1 MTTNLTRGRVTGP
14 LIRFTIPL
22 ILGNIFQLT
31 YNAVDSIMVG
41 RYIGKQALAAVGTA
55 GPVMNII
62 TFLVVGACLGA
73 GVLMS
78 EYFGAGDEEKLR
90 YEVGTTLTA
99 GLLFTVALSG
109 LCAALAP
116 QILRLTRVSE
126 ELLPEAS
133 AYLRIICIALSF
145 TFLYNLFASALRAV
159 GDAKSP
165 LLFLATSCVLNIFMD
180 YVTIVHFHMG
190 VEGAAL
196 ATAISEA
203 LSALLCALYVWWKVP
218 LLRMGTRHLCI
229 HKPLL
234 RRTLGYSWATALQQ
248 TSLYIGKLLVQSCV
262 NGLGVDTIAT
272 FNAVNR
278 IDDFAYT
285 PQQNIAHAM
294 TTFIAQ
300 NRGAG
305 KYGRIRRGFRAGFVL
320 EAGYWVLLALVVFP
334 AAPWLMRLFVGD
346 DAGVVRLGTSY
357 LHMMAVLYIL
367 PAITNWIQGYF
378 RGMGNMSITV
388 ISTTVQMIGRV
399 GFTFLFAP
407 GMGITGVAWAC
418 LGGWLC
424 MLAYETPY
432 LVRALR
438 ETGKTDAAG
447 A

>member
-203 LSALLCALYVWWKVP
+203 LSALLCA
-218 LLRMGTRHLCI
+218 
-229 HKPLL
+229 
-234 RRTLGYSWATALQQ
+234 
-248 TSLYIGKLLVQSCV
+248 
-262 NGLGVDTIAT
+262 
-272 FNAVNR
+272 
-278 IDDFAYT
+278 
-285 PQQNIAHAM
+285 
-294 TTFIAQ
+294 
-300 NRGAG
+300 
-305 KYGRIRRGFRAGFVL
+305 
-320 EAGYWVLLALVVFP
+320 
-334 AAPWLMRLFVGD
+334 
-346 DAGVVRLGTSY
+346 
-357 LHMMAVLYIL
+357 
-367 PAITNWIQGYF
+367 
-378 RGMGNMSITV
+378 
-388 ISTTVQMIGRV
+388 
-399 GFTFLFAP
+399 
-407 GMGITGVAWAC
+407 
-418 LGGWLC
+418 
-424 MLAYETPY
+424 
-432 LVRALR
+432 
-438 ETGKTDAAG
+438 
-447 A
+447 